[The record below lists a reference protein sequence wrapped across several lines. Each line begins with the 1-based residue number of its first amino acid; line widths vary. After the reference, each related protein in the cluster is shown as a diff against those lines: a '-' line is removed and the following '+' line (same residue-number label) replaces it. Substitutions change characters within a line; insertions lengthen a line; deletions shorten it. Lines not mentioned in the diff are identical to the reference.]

1 MVGFH
6 SKEISNPPSLGEHLR
21 NCRETSGL
29 SLAEVAKA
37 TGISVKY
44 LSAIEGNNFNELPG
58 EVYAKNFLRVYTKY
72 LDLNCDESLALY
84 QTQQKIYSKT
94 KNQPL
99 NDFKKPVKR
108 ISSFHFLVTPKI
120 VRGAIIALLAVI
132 CLFYLGFKIKA
143 IMAPPSLT
151 VDQPV
156 NNLVTAN
163 KFIEVTGQVESGVT
177 IEINGQQVL
186 TDRDNKFFETID
198 LQSGVNIIEIKA
210 KKRHGRETK
219 IYRQVV
225 LIDQEGENN

>member
-1 MVGFH
+1 MAGFRF
-6 SKEISNPPSLGEHLR
+6 KEISNPPSSGERLK
-21 NCRETSGL
+21 NCREKLGL
-29 SLAEVAKA
+29 GLGEVAKA

-44 LSAIEGNNFNELPG
+44 LAAIESDDFNELPG
-58 EVYAKNFLRVYTKY
+58 EVYAKNFLRVYVKY
-72 LDLNCDESLALY
+72 LGLDYSEFLALY

-94 KNQPL
+94 KDQPQ
-99 NDFKKPVKR
+99 NDFRKPVKR

-120 VRGAIIALLAVI
+120 VRGAIIVLLAII

-143 IMAPPSLT
+143 IMAPPSLI
-151 VDQPV
+151 VNQPV

-163 KFIEVTGQVESGVT
+163 KFIEVIGETEPGVT
-177 IEINGQQVL
+177 VEINGQQVL
-186 TDRDNKFFETID
+186 ADRDNKFFETID